1 MSGSAALTAEPLPPW
16 LEDVWNTSRLY
27 PSFCVLA
34 CWRNESGISSPVS
47 EVKGHGCNAKL
58 HRCPCGELDADR
70 RAPRGDHDRASA
82 QTETFTHAVVLAARF
97 TRSAMVTAMIERHAR
112 STLTYLPAN
121 GSSVLIIVDNGS
133 PREVADV
140 LRGACE
146 QHGPSIIYAKNTDW
160 RDGFGYELGAW
171 RWAVRAVLP
180 SLEQQQQPI
189 GSSSELRRRRLADDA
204 IVYLMQDSVAL
215 AHAAL
220 PYPPPRWFYAASL
233 ISYRTEGHGAGI
245 PLIGVPRN
253 MSSAIEADATR
264 AALATVENAPEILTS
279 NKSSATHAPLTRFM
293 SNFGPNLLVT
303 WKTAR
308 RLQQRGFFDMLRVR
322 SKLDEQISE
331 RVIGYLLT
339 HDKEMR
345 HSACSVGGDIS
356 SHLSRCAAR
365 RSCNVGAFDK
375 VFLGRGD

>member
-16 LEDVWNTSRLY
+16 LENVWNTSRLY

-58 HRCPCGELDADR
+58 HRCPCGELDA
-70 RAPRGDHDRASA
+70 
-82 QTETFTHAVVLAARF
+82 
-97 TRSAMVTAMIERHAR
+97 
-112 STLTYLPAN
+112 
-121 GSSVLIIVDNGS
+121 
-133 PREVADV
+133 
-140 LRGACE
+140 
-146 QHGPSIIYAKNTDW
+146 
-160 RDGFGYELGAW
+160 
-171 RWAVRAVLP
+171 
-180 SLEQQQQPI
+180 
-189 GSSSELRRRRLADDA
+189 
-204 IVYLMQDSVAL
+204 
-215 AHAAL
+215 
-220 PYPPPRWFYAASL
+220 
-233 ISYRTEGHGAGI
+233 
-245 PLIGVPRN
+245 
-253 MSSAIEADATR
+253 
-264 AALATVENAPEILTS
+264 
-279 NKSSATHAPLTRFM
+279 LTRFM

-365 RSCNVGAFDK
+365 RSCNVGTFDK